1 MLKVSLILAVIAIS
15 AGLFWRASLL
25 GAGEPAKHPSLDST
39 SVKDAVQILKAI
51 GRDSSMAVVST
62 KISLAVAFLGEE
74 HFATQMLLTAQK
86 DSKIDN
92 EQLCNSVE
100 RVVESLTF
108 RPWLEAEFPEGFPRF
123 TPVHHIEVKT
133 LPDYRMARASMQDPQ
148 RKRDNGAFWKLF
160 SHINRH
166 DIAMTAPVQLDYSS
180 NDDATEVASMAFLY
194 GSRKVGSTG
203 QDPADESIEV
213 VDLTKQDVVSI
224 GIRGRMS
231 SESVLR
237 GHRAL
242 LAWLRL
248 HGDEYR
254 KCGVLRRMGYNSP
267 FISADRSFYELQ
279 IPIERIERPVI
290 VKNGSNVAI

>member
-1 MLKVSLILAVIAIS
+1 MLKMFMILAAVAIS
-15 AGLFWRASLL
+15 AGLVWRASLL

-39 SVKDAVQILKAI
+39 SVKDAVQSLNAI
-51 GRDSSMAVVST
+51 SRDSSMATINT
-62 KISLAVAFLGEE
+62 KISLAVAFLGER
-74 HFATQMLLTAQK
+74 HFATQMLLTAQE
-86 DSKIDN
+86 DPKIN
-92 EQLCNSVE
+92 IEQLCNSVN

-108 RPWLEAEFPEGFPRF
+108 HPWLEAKFPEGFPRF

-133 LPDYRMARASMQDPQ
+133 LPEYRMARVSMQDTQ

-160 SHINRH
+160 SHIKRH
-166 DIAMTAPVQLDYSS
+166 DIAMTAPVQLDYSG
-180 NDDATEVASMAFLY
+180 NADVEVASMAFLY
-194 GSRKVGSTG
+194 GSRQVGLTG
-203 QDPADESIEV
+203 QDPSDKSVEV
-213 VDLTKQDVVSI
+213 VDVPKQDVVSI

-231 SESVLR
+231 SESVLL

-267 FISADRSFYELQ
+267 FISADRAFYELQ
-279 IPIERIERPVI
+279 IPIERIDRPVI
-290 VKNGSNVAI
+290 VKNGSDVAR

>member
-1 MLKVSLILAVIAIS
+1 MLKVLMIFAVVAVS
-15 AGLFWRASLL
+15 AGLVWRARLP
-25 GAGEPAKHPSLDST
+25 GAGEPAKHPGLDST
-39 SVKDAVQILKAI
+39 SVKDAVQSLRAI
-51 GRDSSMAVVST
+51 SQDSSMAIVTT
-62 KISLAVAFLGEE
+62 KIALAVAILGEK
-74 HFATQMLLTAQK
+74 HFATQMLLTAQE
-86 DSKIDN
+86 SSGIDI
-92 EQLCNSVE
+92 EQLRNSVN

-108 RPWLEAEFPEGFPRF
+108 RPWLEAELPQGFPRF

-133 LPDYRMARASMQDPQ
+133 LPEYRMARVSMQDTQ

-160 SHINRH
+160 SHIKRH
-166 DIAMTAPVQLDYSS
+166 DIAMTTPVQLDYSG
-180 NDDATEVASMAFLY
+180 NAAVEVASMAFLY
-194 GSRKVGSTG
+194 GSRQVGLTG
-203 QDPADESIEV
+203 QDPSDKSVEV
-213 VDLTKQDVVSI
+213 VDLPKQDVVSI

-231 SESVLR
+231 SESVLL

-267 FISADRSFYELQ
+267 FISADRAFYELQ

-290 VKNGSNVAI
+290 VKNGSEVAS